1 MIGSIEDGVK
11 TRSRAERFAHC
22 AFVSQLEPKNAKEA
36 CVDDAWIMAMQ
47 EELQQFERSKVWEL
61 VPRPKNHQ
69 VIGTNGS
76 SRINWM
82 KKALWFA
89 TRQDS

>member
-1 MIGSIEDGVK
+1 MSSVAGIPKAFVQVPHHPHEQVIGNIEEGVK

-22 AFVSQLEPKNAKEA
+22 AFVSQSEPNNAKEA

-61 VPRPKNHQ
+61 VPL
-69 VIGTNGS
+69 T
-76 SRINWM
+76 
-82 KKALWFA
+82 
-89 TRQDS
+89 